1 MNKTIYQPAKNTDIY
16 TIERHLFIK
25 KQSRLSELSEKLLF
39 ILLWIAFIWLLMA
52 L

>member
-16 TIERHLFIK
+16 TRERHLFIK
-25 KQSRLSELSEKLLF
+25 QQSKTQQWIEKGIFL
-39 ILLWIAFIWLLMA
+39 ILWIVFIWLLMA